1 MPLATTLVLQ
11 VLFGVS
17 IALSLFG
24 NTLVIAVVSCHRR
37 LQTSMNCLLANL
49 AIADFFVGLFSFPRT
64 FHAGLYTHPSGLAGD
79 ILCKTLTNGNFIYLA
94 AVASILILVFIAWE
108 RYFAVIHPLSSRGR
122 INAKRLRLVVAVSWV
137 AAFSLE
143 LIPLWVVNFN
153 EEKKICFYNWSDTL
167 RKIDVFI
174 WCIVL
179 GLVPLGVEACLYS
192 RVVYRLWGGNIQ
204 TVNISERSLMLQ
216 RKKLTKVVLSITIV
230 NVILC
235 LPLDVYFFV
244 ECFAGKSVAVDT
256 GSWSPLFKSVA
267 HLMLVLNAACNPV
280 IYAAQDRSFRRY
292 IWRFLKKICCWKIP
306 ANNWFWADNQ
316 QFPFKKGKDGG

>member
-153 EEKKICFYNWSDTL
+153 EEKKSY
-167 RKIDVFI
+167 
-174 WCIVL
+174 
-179 GLVPLGVEACLYS
+179 
-192 RVVYRLWGGNIQ
+192 
-204 TVNISERSLMLQ
+204 
-216 RKKLTKVVLSITIV
+216 
-230 NVILC
+230 
-235 LPLDVYFFV
+235 
-244 ECFAGKSVAVDT
+244 
-256 GSWSPLFKSVA
+256 
-267 HLMLVLNAACNPV
+267 
-280 IYAAQDRSFRRY
+280 
-292 IWRFLKKICCWKIP
+292 
-306 ANNWFWADNQ
+306 
-316 QFPFKKGKDGG
+316 